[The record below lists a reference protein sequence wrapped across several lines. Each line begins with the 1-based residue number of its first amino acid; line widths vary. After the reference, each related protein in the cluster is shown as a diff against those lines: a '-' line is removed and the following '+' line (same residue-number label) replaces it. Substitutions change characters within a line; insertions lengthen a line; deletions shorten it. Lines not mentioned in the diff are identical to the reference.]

1 MTIAPLAAARTYG
14 TLHYV
19 VSEFEDG
26 VASWIIKAEP
36 DVVIR
41 LKRIFPR
48 LNPNARGYL
57 VIKDTPEVARDLEW
71 LNFRWP
77 LDMEPDIAELLAD
90 RAERDRQNEKKI
102 DAILGGYVERD
113 GELTPMLTPFDYQWA
128 PAEIVATTG
137 GLLLGDDLG
146 AGKTLEGLLVLRK
159 PNSLPALCV
168 VPVHLVRQWRDDIA
182 EIYPTLRTHVIRKTA
197 VYDPSKTREMRGHYP
212 DVLICTY
219 GKLHGW
225 AEHLASEGKVK
236 TVLFDEVQDVR
247 RNGTRK
253 YEAAERISHACRMKM
268 GMTATPV
275 YNYGAEAHNII
286 NVLAP
291 DVLGNRAEF
300 IREWGTGKDQG
311 DKTPVLDPAALGRYL
326 RERGVFLRRTRA
338 DIKMHLPKMLR
349 IPHLVDADK
358 AILDDLMEGSVD
370 LAELILDRGDRPQQD
385 VWRAS
390 ADLDWRVRR
399 ATGLAK
405 APYVVAFVKMLLESQ
420 QKVVVWAWHRDVYAV
435 LLEGLRPF
443 EPVLY
448 TGSESAAQ
456 KYKMASRFI
465 GGDRL
470 KDLCRKNGFRVP
482 ESRVMLMSVR
492 SGTGLNGLQK
502 VCSTGVFAEL
512 DWAPGYHDQCIG
524 RLDRIGQTEPV
535 NAYFLHTDDGS
546 DPVVMEALQIKRMQ
560 AEPIRD
566 PDLPVFEQADSD
578 ADRIKRLAADI
589 LERRRS
595 KVTA

>member
-1 MTIAPLAAARTYG
+1 MTEALAEPRTYG
-14 TLHYV
+14 TLRCVTSDIDRVDHWV
-19 VSEFEDG
+19 V
-26 VASWIIKAEP
+26 KADP
-36 DVVIR
+36 DVAMR

-48 LNPNARGYL
+48 LNPNAKGQL

-71 LNFRWP
+71 MNMRWP
-77 LDMEPDIAELLAD
+77 LSMEPDVAQLLAD
-90 RAERDRQNEKKI
+90 RAERARQDERKL
-102 DAILGGYVERD
+102 DAILAGHVEGD
-113 GELTPMLTPFDYQWA
+113 GELTPMLDPFPYQWA
-128 PAEIVATTG
+128 PAEIVHTTG

-159 PNSLPALCV
+159 PDALPALCV
-168 VPVHLVRQWRDDIA
+168 VPVHLVRQWKDDIA
-182 EIYPTLRTHVIRKTA
+182 EIFPTLRVHVIRKTA
-197 VYDPSKTREMRGHYP
+197 VYDPSKTREMRGQTP

-225 AEHLASEGKVK
+225 ADHLASEGKVK

-253 YEAAERISHACRMKM
+253 YEAAKRIAHACRLKM

-275 YNYGAEAHNII
+275 YNYGGEAHNII

-291 DVLGNRAEF
+291 DVLGSRAEF
-300 IREWGTGKDQG
+300 IREWGTGSDNG
-311 DKTPVLDPAALGRYL
+311 DKTAVADPAQLGRYL

-338 DIKMHLPKMLR
+338 DIKMHLPKMR
-349 IPHLVDADK
+349 RVPHLVDADK
-358 AILDDLMEGSVD
+358 ILLDDLMEGAVD
-370 LAELILDRGDRPQQD
+370 LAKLILDRGDRPHQD

-390 ADLDWRVRR
+390 GDLDWRVRR

-420 QKVVVWAWHRDVYAV
+420 EKVVVWAWHRDVYDV
-435 LLEGLRPF
+435 LMKGLQAF

-456 KYKMASRFI
+456 KYTMASRFI

-470 KDLCRKNGFRVP
+470 QELRRKNAFFVP

-512 DWAPGYHDQCIG
+512 DWAPGYHDQCVG
-524 RLDRIGQTEPV
+524 RLDRIGQTSPV
-535 NAYFLHTDDGS
+535 MAYFLHTDDGS
-546 DPVVMEALQIKRMQ
+546 DPVVMEALQVKRMQ

-566 PDLPVFEQADSD
+566 PDLPVFEQADTD
-578 ADRIKRLAADI
+578 ANRVKRLAADI
-589 LERRRS
+589 LERRDARI
-595 KVTA
+595 TAA